1 MSPRR
6 SPHQKY
12 LEIFLIVISVA
23 LCVLLDRVGDYRMVV
38 LNLFYLPV
46 VLAAFFLGRYSA
58 GILALLCV
66 MCASVVTALNLNTF
80 AGYSSPL
87 AIGLSLT
94 IWGAVMG
101 INAILVGTLSDE
113 SAKKIE
119 ELHDAYLGVVEVLV
133 RYLNSADPKLKDQA
147 IKISRLGQRV
157 ATRMKLSDTEID
169 NIRVAA
175 LLQDI
180 ESIEVT
186 ARVIQRAVGDLVHG
200 NKKNQME
207 NTFNGRDLVQ
217 SLGSVLTGALPL
229 LVDKKD
235 CLNMQDADDEV
246 SSSVEQSLEMEVLH
260 TVRRY
265 LKLLSQNTPV
275 MNPRQAIAALKSDLE
290 SDHHPAVMVALE
302 QEAIHFAETECAD
315 DLMEFA
321 MMENH

>member
-6 SPHQKY
+6 IKHQKF
-12 LEIFLIVISVA
+12 LEIFLIVISLT

-46 VLAAFFLGRYSA
+46 VLAAFYLGRYSA

-66 MCASVVTALNLNTF
+66 MCASVVVALNLSTVTV
-80 AGYSSPL
+80 YSSPL
-87 AIGLSLT
+87 AVGLTLT

-113 SAKKIE
+113 SSHKIE

-133 RYLNSADPKLKDQA
+133 RYLNSADPSVKNQA
-147 IKISRLGQRV
+147 IRVSKLGQRV
-157 ATRMKLSDTEID
+157 AARMKLSDTEID

-180 ESIEVT
+180 DSIEVT
-186 ARVIQRAVGDLVHG
+186 ARVIRKAVGDLASG
-200 NKKNQME
+200 NNKNYME
-207 NTFNGRDLVQ
+207 KTFNGRDLVQ

-229 LVDKKD
+229 IVDQKD
-235 CLNMQDADDEV
+235 CLKTDDVNEEV
-246 SSSVEQSLEMEVLH
+246 ASPSEQTLGAEILH

-265 LKLLSQNTPV
+265 LNLLSQNTGR
-275 MNPRQAIAALKSDLE
+275 MTSRQAIHALKSDLE
-290 SDHHPAVMVALE
+290 WDHHPAVVYALE
-302 QEAIHFAETECAD
+302 QETLRSEKSVSAEELLELAAAD
-315 DLMEFA
+315 Q
-321 MMENH
+321 